1 MTTASQWSNTPPIT
15 ASRKLTRYALRT
27 RTLNFFF
34 EEMSARQLLGLLLS
48 LHLSIAYAA
57 VLYPWTYADFMDT
70 RGMAHEDDGEV
81 EHPSIAKR
89 PFYNPWADY
98 SELISKLQRAHSNSL
113 KRLSKR
119 PFFNPFVFR
128 NRTPE

>member
-1 MTTASQWSNTPPIT
+1 MRFKITT
-15 ASRKLTRYALRT
+15 LLR
-27 RTLNFFF
+27 LQVAYSPQ
-34 EEMSARQLLGLLLS
+34 MSARQLLGLLIS

-70 RGMAHEDDGEV
+70 RGMALEDDGEEEE
-81 EHPSIAKR
+81 EHPGIAKR

-98 SELISKLQRAHSNSL
+98 HDLISKLQRLHSDSL

-119 PFFNPFVFR
+119 PFFNPFIFR
-128 NRTPE
+128 NRTPERPL